1 MMKRQIYERRWP
13 SSSYSNNMHPRTN
26 PDPCYNLPDVS
37 HLQVFPK
44 VHITMGESCL
54 GLGINLISRMQY
66 LPAIP
71 LLEESFANYQQVA
84 MAMGVTGL

>member
-1 MMKRQIYERRWP
+1 
-13 SSSYSNNMHPRTN
+13 
-26 PDPCYNLPDVS
+26 
-37 HLQVFPK
+37 
-44 VHITMGESCL
+44 MGESCL

-84 MAMGVTGL
+84 MAMGVTGLSAVFIVVVVIVCGR